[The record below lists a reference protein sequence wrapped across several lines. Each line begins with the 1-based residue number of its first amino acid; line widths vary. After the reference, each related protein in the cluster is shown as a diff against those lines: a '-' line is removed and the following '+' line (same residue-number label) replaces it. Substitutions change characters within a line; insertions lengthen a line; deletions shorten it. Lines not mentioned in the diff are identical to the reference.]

1 MVNNS
6 LDKKRMINVKTRI
19 RKNIIISL
27 IILTLIVL
35 QSLLVENKNIALSKD
50 TKVIRLA
57 GDYNHPPYE
66 YVDENGIFKG
76 YNVDIINAIAHATG
90 LDMEIIPMEWNEAIL
105 ALDNK
110 EVDGIIGMSQNE
122 ERLNKY
128 KFTSPTVINEQIIF
142 VNKDTMHINDIEDLA
157 GLRVA
162 YQKNDLNESFISQ
175 IPYVMAIPKI
185 GQEESL
191 IALGNGEVDAALG
204 NKIVGIYHLQRNKMT
219 EIIKTVGEPIT
230 TVKYGPVVLK
240 SNEELFNVLEEG
252 LGRIRK
258 NRTYDKIYKKWFGE
272 DVNYSKMIFIIYK
285 NEILIGILS
294 ILLIFLFLYVY
305 NKRLQKEVSKRTIEL
320 EQANEDLIKH
330 QKEIYNLAYYD
341 SITSLPNRLY
351 FVEELNSIYD
361 NIEDRTDGFGIL
373 FLDID
378 RFKHINDT
386 LGHNVGDYILK
397 LLGMR
402 LSKLVKEGDVIARVG
417 GDEYFI
423 LINNIND
430 DEIIT
435 LTKSILE
442 DFKKPYYIR
451 DYELYLT
458 TSIGIAYYPD
468 GGLDAQS
475 LIKNADLALY
485 KAKDLGGNSYY
496 IYGKEIES
504 KGFEKMMLLNLLRH
518 AVESNQLTL
527 HYQPQIDI
535 ITEEIIG
542 LEALVRW
549 NHPEKGLLYPD
560 QFIPLAEETGLII
573 QMGEWILMKAC
584 MEAKEWIDKGNDIVM
599 SVNISAKQFQNR
611 EFINE
616 VLGVL
621 KKSKINPKSLT
632 LEITETTAISD
643 MEHTLSILNKLKDL
657 GIGVSIDDFGTGYSS
672 FSYLN
677 EMNVNELKIDRSFIW
692 DIEKNNKNKMISNTI
707 IILAKQLGLKVTAE
721 GVENLEQLTILKE
734 MECDIAQGYHFSKPV
749 PKEKID
755 EMLNKKSPI

>member
-1 MVNNS
+1 M
-6 LDKKRMINVKTRI
+6 
-19 RKNIIISL
+19 
-27 IILTLIVL
+27 
-35 QSLLVENKNIALSKD
+35 
-50 TKVIRLA
+50 
-57 GDYNHPPYE
+57 
-66 YVDENGIFKG
+66 
-76 YNVDIINAIAHATG
+76 
-90 LDMEIIPMEWNEAIL
+90 
-105 ALDNK
+105 
-110 EVDGIIGMSQNE
+110 
-122 ERLNKY
+122 
-128 KFTSPTVINEQIIF
+128 
-142 VNKDTMHINDIEDLA
+142 
-157 GLRVA
+157 
-162 YQKNDLNESFISQ
+162 
-175 IPYVMAIPKI
+175 
-185 GQEESL
+185 
-191 IALGNGEVDAALG
+191 DAALG
-204 NKIVGIYHLQRNKMT
+204 NKLVGIYHLQRNKMT

-230 TVKYGPVVLK
+230 SVKYGPAVLK
-240 SNEELFNVLEEG
+240 SNEELLNLLEDG
-252 LGRIRK
+252 LEQIRK
-258 NRTYDKIYKKWFGE
+258 NKTYDKIYKKWFGE

-616 VLGVL
+616 VLDVL

-632 LEITETTAISD
+632 LEITETIAISD
-643 MEHTLSILNKLKDL
+643 MEHTLSILNKLKEL

>member
-35 QSLLVENKNIALSKD
+35 QSLLVENKNSAFSKD

-90 LDMEIIPMEWNEAIL
+90 LDMEIIPMGWDEAIS
-105 ALDNK
+105 ALDNR

-122 ERLNKY
+122 ERLKKY
-128 KFTSPTVINEQIIF
+128 KFISPTVINEQVIF
-142 VNKDTMHINDIEDLA
+142 VNKDIIHINNLEDLA

-191 IALGNGEVDAALG
+191 IALGNGEVDATLG
-204 NKIVGIYHLQRNKMT
+204 NKKVGIYHLQRNKMT
-219 EIIKTVGEPIT
+219 EMIKTVGEPIA

-330 QKEIYNLAYYD
+330 QKDIYNLAYYD

-373 FLDID
+373 FLDLD

-402 LSKLVKEGDVIARVG
+402 LSKLVKEGDIIARVG

-518 AVESNQLTL
+518 AVESNQLVL

-560 QFIPLAEETGLII
+560 QFISLAEETGLII

-616 VLGVL
+616 VLDVL
-621 KKSKINPKSLT
+621 KKSKMNPKSLT

-643 MEHTLSILNKLKDL
+643 MDHTLSILNKLKDL